1 MTPSPTP
8 AEVQAAYD
16 RLQICINPTDVDTLL
31 AAVAR
36 DTMGWREVP
45 IGQRNMLPFRPF
57 LMKEVVMADGVT
69 HLYIKDAAT

>member
-36 DTMGWREVP
+36 DTMGWREVDAWQFVDHKGP
-45 IGQRNMLPFRPF
+45 ARSEPSGDKFRF
-57 LMKEVVMADGVT
+57 W
-69 HLYIKDAAT
+69 IKDAPT